1 MEQTIVIA
9 DLAVKRGGT
18 TVLRGLDWT
27 VNSGQIVGLLGPSGS
42 GKTTLLRAV
51 VGVQRISRG
60 EVTVLGLPAGH
71 PLLRRSVGYMTQ
83 AAAVYDD
90 VSVDDNLHYAARLL
104 GVGRRRVNS
113 VVEQVDLSGQR
124 QQLVRTLSG
133 GQRSRVSLAF
143 ALLGEPRVA
152 VLDEPTVWLDPVL
165 RAALWDL
172 FRVLAREGTTLLIS
186 THVMDEADRCDR
198 LLLLREGRAI
208 AEGPPQQLRDRTGTA
223 TLEQAFLH
231 LASAD
236 SGVAA

>member
-1 MEQTIVIA
+1 MEQAIA
-9 DLAVKRGGT
+9 IEDLVVVRGGKT
-18 TVLRGLDWT
+18 AVAGIDWK
-27 VNSGQIVGLLGPSGS
+27 VDGGQVVGLLGPSGS
-42 GKTTLLRAV
+42 GKTTLLRAI

-71 PLLRRSVGYMTQ
+71 PRLRRSLGYMTQ

-90 VSVDDNLHYAARLL
+90 VSVDDNLRYAARLL
-104 GVGRRRVNS
+104 GVGPRRVSS
-113 VVEQVDLSGQR
+113 VLQQVDLAEQR
-124 QQLVRTLSG
+124 HRLVRTLSG

-152 VLDEPTVWLDPVL
+152 VLDEPTVGLDPVL
-165 RAALWDL
+165 RTALWDI
-172 FRVLAREGTTLLIS
+172 FRDLARAGTTLLVS
-186 THVMDEADRCDR
+186 THVMDEADRCTR

-208 AEGPPQQLRDRTGTA
+208 AEGPPQRLRDRTGAA
-223 TLEQAFLH
+223 TLEQAFLR